1 MIDVVLGVDD
11 RLSVI
16 VEPRLM
22 LLSLASRNM
31 NSAEGHS
38 DFQIREKVDGRGLI
52 NEYVIYVITHNY
64 GHLTINR

>member
-1 MIDVVLGVDD
+1 MVLGVDD

-38 DFQIREKVDGRGLI
+38 DFQIIEKGGVRGSMR
-52 NEYVIYVITHNY
+52 
-64 GHLTINR
+64 G